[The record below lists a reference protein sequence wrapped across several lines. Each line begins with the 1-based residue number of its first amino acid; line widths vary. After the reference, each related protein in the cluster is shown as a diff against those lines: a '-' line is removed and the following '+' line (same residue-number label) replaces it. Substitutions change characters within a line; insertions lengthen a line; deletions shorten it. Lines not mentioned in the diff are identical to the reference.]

1 MPTAGWSLSS
11 PPARAAHAE
20 PDQAERLRLI
30 IITGLSGAGKSWA
43 IKCFEDLGYYCVDN
57 LPTTL
62 IPTFAELCAHS
73 TRRIAR
79 IALGVDIREREYL
92 HSVVEVLGELR
103 AAGYQTE
110 ILFLEASEESLVR
123 RYHETRR
130 RHPVSSGSL
139 LDGIRE
145 ERKLLAN
152 LRELADR
159 VIDTSQIT
167 VHDLRQ
173 RLVELYGDAAPPGLS
188 LNLLSF
194 GYKFGVP
201 YEADLVF
208 DCRFLPNPFFVDSLK
223 AHDGR
228 TAAVRQFVTEQPEGR
243 ELITRLRDFLGF
255 LLPRYQKE
263 GKAYLT
269 VAIGCTGGRHRS
281 VALVEEL
288 KDFGAGHGLAVSVT
302 HRDVDR
308 AG

>member
-1 MPTAGWSLSS
+1 MSS
-11 PPARAAHAE
+11 PPARVAHAE
-20 PDQAERLRLI
+20 PEHGERPRLI

-103 AAGYQTE
+103 AAGYHTE
-110 ILFLEASEESLVR
+110 ILFLESSEEALVR

-130 RHPVSSGSL
+130 RHPVSSASL

-173 RLVELYGDAAPPGLS
+173 RLVELYGEAALPGLS

-223 AHDGR
+223 AQDGR
-228 TAAVRQFVTEQPEGR
+228 TATVRQFVTEQPEGR
-243 ELITRLRDFLGF
+243 ELITRLRDFLGY

-288 KDFGAGHGLAVSVT
+288 RGFVESHGLPVNVT

>member
-1 MPTAGWSLSS
+1 LSS
-11 PPARAAHAE
+11 PPVRATHPDAE
-20 PDQAERLRLI
+20 ASERLRLI

-43 IKCFEDLGYYCVDN
+43 IKCFEDMGYYCVDN

-103 AAGYQTE
+103 GAGYFTE
-110 ILFLEASEESLVR
+110 VLFLESSEEALVR

-130 RHPVSSGSL
+130 RHPVSSASL
-139 LDGIRE
+139 LEGIRE

-173 RLVELYGDAAPPGLS
+173 RLAELYGEAAPPGLS
-188 LNLLSF
+188 VNLLSF

-208 DCRFLPNPFFVDSLK
+208 DCRFLPNPFFVEGLK
-223 AHDGR
+223 AQDGR
-228 TAAVRQFVTEQPEGR
+228 SAGVRQFVVEHPEGK
-243 ELITRLRDFLGF
+243 ELVVRLRDLLAY

-288 KDFGAGHGLAVSVT
+288 RDFVAEQGPTVTVT

>member
-1 MPTAGWSLSS
+1 MARGEAGDVD
-11 PPARAAHAE
+11 RV
-20 PDQAERLRLI
+20 RLI
-30 IITGLSGAGKSWA
+30 ILTGLSGAGKSWA

-57 LPTTL
+57 LPAML
-62 IPTFAELCAHS
+62 IPRFAQLCAHS
-73 TRRIAR
+73 TRPITR

-92 HSVVEVLGELR
+92 HPIVEVLGELR
-103 AAGYQTE
+103 SAGHETE
-110 ILFLEASEESLVR
+110 VLFLEASEESLVR

-130 RHPVSSGSL
+130 VHPVPSATL
-139 LDGIRE
+139 VEGIRE

-159 VIDTSQIT
+159 VIDTSRMT
-167 VHDLRQ
+167 VHELR
-173 RLVELYGDAAPPGLS
+173 RALVDLYGETAAPGLRV
-188 LNLLSF
+188 NLLSF

-201 YEADLVF
+201 YDADLVF
-208 DCRFLPNPFFVDSLK
+208 DCRFLPNPFFVDRLK
-223 AHDGR
+223 AQDGR
-228 TAAVRQFVTEQPEGR
+228 VPAVRQYVVEHPEGR
-243 ELITRLRDFLGF
+243 ELVSRLHQLLEY

-288 KDFGAGHGLAVSVT
+288 RGFVAGKDVSVQVT

-308 AG
+308 DA

>member
-1 MPTAGWSLSS
+1 MGPSSLSS
-11 PPARAAHAE
+11 PPARPVRSE
-20 PDQAERLRLI
+20 PEARERLRLI
-30 IITGLSGAGKSWA
+30 IITGLSGAGKSWT
-43 IKCFEDLGYYCVDN
+43 IKCFEDMGYYCVDN

-62 IPTFAELCAHS
+62 IPRFAELCAHS

-103 AAGYQTE
+103 GAGHHTE
-110 ILFLEASEESLVR
+110 VLFLEAAEEVLVR

-130 RHPVSSGSL
+130 RHPVSSGTV
-139 LDGIRE
+139 LDAIHE

-167 VHDLRQ
+167 VHELRQ
-173 RLVELYGDAAPPGLS
+173 RLVELYGEAAPPGLS
-188 LNLLSF
+188 VNLLSF

-208 DCRFLPNPFFVDSLK
+208 DCRFLPNPFFVEELK
-223 AHDGR
+223 AQDGR
-228 TAAVRQFVTEQPEGR
+228 TPAVRQFVVEQPEGR
-243 ELITRLRDFLGF
+243 ELIGRLRDLLAY

-269 VAIGCTGGRHRS
+269 IAIGCTGGRHRS

-288 KDFGAGHGLAVSVT
+288 RGFVDDQGIPVQVT
-302 HRDVDR
+302 HRDIDR

>member
-1 MPTAGWSLSS
+1 MSS
-11 PPARAAHAE
+11 PPARVAHAE
-20 PDQAERLRLI
+20 PQAGERSRLI

-43 IKCFEDLGYYCVDN
+43 IKCFEDMGYYCVDN

-62 IPTFAELCAHS
+62 IPTFAQLCAHS
-73 TRRIAR
+73 TRRIER

-92 HSVVEVLGELR
+92 HDVVEVLGELR
-103 AAGYQTE
+103 DAGYRAE
-110 ILFLEASEESLVR
+110 VLFLEASEEALVR

-167 VHDLRQ
+167 VHELRQ
-173 RLVELYGDAAPPGLS
+173 RLVDLYGEAATPGLS
-188 LNLLSF
+188 VNLLSF

-208 DCRFLPNPFFVDSLK
+208 DCRFLPNPFFVDALK
-223 AHDGR
+223 AQDGR
-228 TAAVRQFVTEQPEGR
+228 SAGVRQFVVEQPEGR
-243 ELITRLRDFLGF
+243 EFMTRLRDFLGY
-255 LLPRYQKE
+255 LLPRYQRE

-288 KDFGAGHGLAVSVT
+288 REFVTKQSIPVNVT